1 MTEPVT
7 TELLFQRA
15 YLLIAEG
22 HIENALATL
31 DDIQAENTEQK
42 REVAYLRAWCSMLRD
57 RWDEAA
63 QFILPQEISGET
75 IADIQ
80 ELGRTERRRRP
91 YYLLVMG
98 DVASRLRSYDQAIE
112 HYTLCLRLLGE
123 RRMNDPNRRIRALL
137 GLGRC
142 YLETGSSTNALEYYQ

>member
-22 HIENALATL
+22 QIENALATL
-31 DDIQAENTEQK
+31 DDIQVENAEQK

-98 DVASRLRSYDQAIE
+98 DVAAN
-112 HYTLCLRLLGE
+112 LRLYEQEKQHNNENINILDK
-123 RRMNDPNRRIRALL
+123 RRMNHLNQRIRASLRL
-137 GLGRC
+137 
-142 YLETGSSTNALEYYQ
+142 